1 MSFPRRRSCSPWSAT
16 WRALVGYMLHVLVA
30 QMLQHVVTHAV
41 SQATFMK
48 RTKSKRDYS
57 GRLVDTIFEINSQYL
72 HFIRTPWFKRWEV

>member
-1 MSFPRRRSCSPWSAT
+1 MGCRFYYLKVPEPDFYADGPHGAPSS
-16 WRALVGYMLHVLVA
+16 L
-30 QMLQHVVTHAV
+30 

-72 HFIRTPWFKRWEV
+72 HFVRTPWFKRWEV